1 MLSRGMTWENIAIL
15 RKFDSSMT
23 ILRTGVDDEV
33 LENEAWLKRQAE
45 QTMAKYEEMLHYT

>member
-1 MLSRGMTWENIAIL
+1 MTWENIAIL